1 MPLNTV
7 DQLTSAVAS
16 STSRRGALKAF
27 AGAVGG
33 IVAGAFGARPE
44 PASAKVPVWCN
55 KPNAPLG
62 KDTFYMFV
70 QSAKSGTFVENQ
82 ASQGLYTLTLYGVD
96 PDMVYFSDRPVRDAG
111 KSPNQKFLT
120 GLPFSP
126 KNPPN
131 AALVAASG
139 SGPDSTLVIEIFS
152 PRYDA
157 RTSTLIYDA
166 RILDDYKRDG
176 LAMFAGRQ
184 TGTVP
189 PIFNDASLFID
200 DCPDGQML
208 CWPYDCPSA
217 KYGDNCP
224 AVQSQ
229 FQVSF
234 GCCWSW
240 SSAYCEPCNSD
251 LSGICQSLGY
261 GGEIDGSSS
270 CTD

>member
-1 MPLNTV
+1 
-7 DQLTSAVAS
+7 VAGG
-16 STSRRGALKAF
+16 TSRRGALKAF

-33 IVAGAFGARPE
+33 VVAGAFGARPE

-55 KPNAPLG
+55 KPGAAPG

-70 QSAKSGTFVENQ
+70 QSATSGTFVENPV
-82 ASQGLYTLTLYGVD
+82 SPGLYRLTLHGVGAD
-96 PDMVYFSDRPVRDAG
+96 TVYFSDRPVRDAG
-111 KSPNQKFLT
+111 TTATQRFLA
-120 GLPFSP
+120 GVPFSP
-126 KNPPN
+126 TNPPN

-139 SGPDSTLVIEIFS
+139 RGPDSTLVIEIFS
-152 PRYDA
+152 PRYDGG
-157 RTSTLIYDA
+157 TKTLTYDA
-166 RILDDYKRDG
+166 RILPDYKGDG
-176 LAMFAGRQ
+176 LAVFAGRQ
-184 TGTVP
+184 TGTLPASFDDV
-189 PIFNDASLFID
+189 SLFID

-217 KYGDNCP
+217 KDGDNCP

-240 SSAYCEPCNSD
+240 SKAYCEPCNSD

>member
-1 MPLNTV
+1 MPLNTI
-7 DQLTSAVAS
+7 DQLTRAVAG

-44 PASAKVPVWCN
+44 PAFARVPVWCG
-55 KPNAPLG
+55 KPGAALG

-70 QSAKSGTFVENQ
+70 QAATSGTFVENH
-82 ASQGLYTLTLYGVD
+82 ASPGLYTLTLYGVGAET
-96 PDMVYFSDRPVRDAG
+96 VYFSDRPVRDAG
-111 KSPNQKFLT
+111 KAPMQRFLD

-157 RTSTLIYDA
+157 RTSTLTYDA
-166 RILDDYKRDG
+166 RILHDYKGDG
-176 LAMFAGRQ
+176 LAVFAGRQ

-189 PIFNDASLFID
+189 TTFNDASLFID

-208 CWPYDCPSA
+208 CWPLDCPSA
-217 KYGDNCP
+217 KVGDNCP
-224 AVQSQ
+224 TVNNP
-229 FQVSF
+229 QVSF

-240 SSAYCEPCNSD
+240 SKAYCEPCNSD

-270 CTD
+270 CVD